1 MRRTKF
7 PGGIQGNLHAAH
19 GKSRNHRI
27 KKTSGKREGLSRFA
41 GVRWRDESVALPDT
55 LEATGQPGR
64 PLPCWRAASLTVCWK
79 SRQVTGEIWSEKV
92 RAKGKITQQIFLG
105 GDDA

>member
-41 GVRWRDESVALPDT
+41 GVRRRDESVALPDT
-55 LEATGQPGR
+55 LEGTGQPDR
-64 PLPCWRAASLTVCWK
+64 PSRVGEPPSLTVC
-79 SRQVTGEIWSEKV
+79 
-92 RAKGKITQQIFLG
+92 
-105 GDDA
+105 

>member
-1 MRRTKF
+1 MLTFSRIRSIFFTEASLEGPFQMRRTKF

-55 LEATGQPGR
+55 LEGTGHPGR
-64 PLPCWRAASLTVCWK
+64 PSRVGEPTSLTVC
-79 SRQVTGEIWSEKV
+79 
-92 RAKGKITQQIFLG
+92 
-105 GDDA
+105 